1 MKMWRYFNI
10 GEGIEQEYGNLKIQP
25 LIKLLLPYS
34 KTDNS
39 IKRNKSLKEKQ
50 KRSDRQL
57 YSLRFC
63 TEMNCTLSF
72 ESDAEL
78 EKHMLSGLHTVPKS
92 LTSLDKVRNS
102 FVNKMKITS
111 QLNMPISSSSNSA
124 SVKDKPHCMNIFL
137 LQGWALPVR
146 SSFRFSNQQ
155 KELLYKY
162 FIRGEESGNKM
173 SPEQV
178 HMQLRRELPPDQ
190 YVTSQQIRSLF
201 SRFSNLKR
209 KDKLVEPTTENNE
222 NSQVNDN
229 KEVYGENDDFN
240 VTGDN
245 EDDNKYE
252 EDIANLAKEI
262 FLVWKVNDWVAVAY
276 EKQWNIGYIVEVI
289 LFKVYISFKMTL
301 YKTLQVLLNVSITG
315 IRVSCMINGQEKN
328 TFRWPVTTEEI
339 NNQTDKIICLVNA
352 PFLISGCGDYS
363 LSEEDYNTVI
373 SLFLEKLTA
382 AE

>member
-1 MKMWRYFNI
+1 
-10 GEGIEQEYGNLKIQP
+10 
-25 LIKLLLPYS
+25 
-34 KTDNS
+34 
-39 IKRNKSLKEKQ
+39 
-50 KRSDRQL
+50 
-57 YSLRFC
+57 
-63 TEMNCTLSF
+63 
-72 ESDAEL
+72 
-78 EKHMLSGLHTVPKS
+78 
-92 LTSLDKVRNS
+92 
-102 FVNKMKITS
+102 
-111 QLNMPISSSSNSA
+111 
-124 SVKDKPHCMNIFL
+124 MNIFL

-162 FIRGEESGNKM
+162 FIRGEESGNKI

-209 KDKLVEPTTENNE
+209 KGALVEPTTENDE
-222 NSQVNDN
+222 NSQVNDK
-229 KEVYGENDDFN
+229 KEVYSENNDFN
-240 VTGDN
+240 LTGDN

-262 FLVWKVNDWVAVAY
+262 CPVWKVNDWVAVAY
-276 EKQWNIGYIVEVI
+276 EKQWNIGYIVEV
-289 LFKVYISFKMTL
+289 
-301 YKTLQVLLNVSITG
+301 SITG
-315 IRVSCMINGQEKN
+315 IRVNCMINGQEKN